1 MNPLRTIYDTKVLE
15 LDIEGLSLK
24 LASVEDIDMLF
35 NDLVQKGDQHI
46 DVKDE
51 RIPYWADLW
60 PSAIAL
66 SIHLVKTKLIENSS
80 SVLEIG
86 CGLGLPG
93 IVAGMLGANVTL
105 TDYMPEPLE
114 FARYNWDLNNKA
126 TASFKILDW
135 RMPKDVTATEILL
148 ASDVAYEKRSFDV
161 LINAFKQLS
170 KQDGLIVM
178 SEPNRKYATA
188 FFNSLNDHGFNFKTF
203 CYPVA
208 LNNIITNVNVYEITR
223 FTGQ

>member
-1 MNPLRTIYDTKVLE
+1 MNPLRTIYNTKVLE
-15 LDIEGLSLK
+15 LDIEGLALK
-24 LASVEDIDMLF
+24 LARVEDIDMLF

-66 SIHLVKTKLIENSS
+66 SIHLVKTKLIKNSS

-93 IVAGMLGANVTL
+93 IVAGMLGGNVTF

-114 FARYNWDLNNKA
+114 FARYNWQLNNIA
-126 TASFKILDW
+126 SASFKILDW
-135 RMPKDVTATEILL
+135 RMLKDVTATEILL
-148 ASDVAYEKRSFDV
+148 ASDIAYEKRSFDV

-178 SEPNRKYATA
+178 SEPNRKYAA
-188 FFNSLNDHGFNFKTF
+188 VFFNSLNGHGFNFKTF
-203 CYPVA
+203 SYTVA
-208 LNNIITNVNVYEITR
+208 LNNINTNVNVYEITR
-223 FTGQ
+223 FKR